1 MSKQLPWKPE
11 NIALLGTAP
20 DPAIAK
26 RLGVT
31 ITEVREARKRLR
43 ILPSTNKLKWGETE
57 LALLRSY
64 SDQEVAKITGRKVD
78 EVAAKR
84 RSL

>member
-1 MSKQLPWKPE
+1 MSKQLSWKPE
-11 NIALLGTAP
+11 NIALLGTAS

-31 ITEVREARKRLR
+31 ITEVREARKLFG
-43 ILPSTNKLKWGETE
+43 ILPSTNKFKWGETE